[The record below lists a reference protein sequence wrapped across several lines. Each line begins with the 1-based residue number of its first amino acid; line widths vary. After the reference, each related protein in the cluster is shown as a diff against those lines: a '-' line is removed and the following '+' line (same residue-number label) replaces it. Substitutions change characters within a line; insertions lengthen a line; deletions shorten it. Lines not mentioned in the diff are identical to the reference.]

1 MNRISI
7 LLLTIAVMVLPA
19 CNSRPTDNKKPQTQ
33 ADSLT
38 VCETS
43 DSDYDVL
50 QDSLAFWT
58 DDEIVREH
66 GQLVNLAQH
75 MWRMSRNDTIE
86 GNMDFFMAEMERV
99 NPLLVTY
106 FDSHYSPGKL
116 NEAQKIDSVLNEIE
130 AVYVPMAG
138 GPTMSSIVGLDVH
151 IAVDRYREC
160 VNYARMWQRVPDGP
174 LRAALHD
181 EMVKW
186 KALEGD
192 LSAYLS
198 TISRLLFWGGSLS
211 GPASLMASQSVVR
224 SRLDDQTNVRAVLF
238 AGKSRKSSR
247 NLTQAESFF
256 QRCLKQALDSVY
268 YEDHDEM
275 YNRQSDSLYVVEY
288 NGVCNLRKDI
298 KSSLAQ
304 WLKAREALGRVA
316 NKPDD
321 AVEKVWP
328 GITALFLTQ
337 LGKNATDAATF

>member
-1 MNRISI
+1 M
-7 LLLTIAVMVLPA
+7 AA
-19 CNSRPTDNKKPQTQ
+19 CNSKPAGSNEDQAP

-38 VCETS
+38 LSETS
-43 DSDYDVL
+43 DSIEVY

-86 GNMDFFMAEMERV
+86 GNMDFIMAEMERV

-160 VNYARMWQRVPDGP
+160 VNYARMWQCVPDGP

-186 KALEGD
+186 KAIYPPICQQSQGC
-192 LSAYLS
+192 
-198 TISRLLFWGGSLS
+198 FS
-211 GPASLMASQSVVR
+211 GEARYRVR
-224 SRLDDQTNVRAVLF
+224 
-238 AGKSRKSSR
+238 
-247 NLTQAESFF
+247 
-256 QRCLKQALDSVY
+256 QALWPV
-268 YEDHDEM
+268 
-275 YNRQSDSLYVVEY
+275 
-288 NGVCNLRKDI
+288 
-298 KSSLAQ
+298 
-304 WLKAREALGRVA
+304 
-316 NKPDD
+316 
-321 AVEKVWP
+321 KVWFGRDLMTKRTCALCCLP
-328 GITALFLTQ
+328 AKAGNPAGI
-337 LGKNATDAATF
+337 